1 MKAEQRKSVA
11 CKTAEA
17 ERSSEKACATSS
29 DAWSEFLVKIREQCL
44 ERNFGTLSKSEFDL
58 LVFHYYLREK
68 QANSL
73 GNYVS
78 DYDIG
83 RDLGLTIQRVRS
95 LRERDALKWATDV
108 DWKKSFIQSL
118 KLAHCDLKD
127 DVSNS
132 DIKIPVPDVNVMKE
146 VRHYLEEAG
155 LFDDYQLNP
164 KIFQCKLDVLIA
176 ICLSFEQ
183 KDNDFCKTILKE
195 LRNSNDGNV
204 SRAVAEREHPNL
216 AALSKAAKK
225 SLQDSIALIPVV
237 GKACGEAAVSMLD
250 NYLGNKRSKAN

>member
-1 MKAEQRKSVA
+1 MKNAAKNV
-11 CKTAEA
+11 T
-17 ERSSEKACATSS
+17 SESMQDVWAG
-29 DAWSEFLVKIREQCL
+29 CL
-44 ERNFGTLSKSEFDL
+44 DEIKGLCNPLKFGTLSKSEFDL
-58 LVFHYYLREK
+58 LVFHYYLLDLKAKNGGE
-68 QANSL
+68 
-73 GNYVS
+73 YVS

-83 RDLGLTIQRVRS
+83 RDLGLTIHRVRA
-95 LRERDALKWATDV
+95 LREKDVLKWATEV

>member
-1 MKAEQRKSVA
+1 MSKQNADKKEVSQTLIPETTRNA
-11 CKTAEA
+11 WQDFF
-17 ERSSEKACATSS
+17 SEIK
-29 DAWSEFLVKIREQCL
+29 KRCL
-44 ERNFGTLSKSEFDL
+44 KRNFGTLSKSEFDL
-58 LVFHYYLREK
+58 MLFHYYLLDLKTE
-68 QANSL
+68 N
-73 GNYVS
+73 GGEYIS

-83 RDLGLTIQRVRS
+83 KKLGLTIQRVRA
-95 LRERDALKWATDV
+95 LREKDVLKWATEV

-183 KDNDFCKTILKE
+183 VDNDFCKTILNE

>member
-1 MKAEQRKSVA
+1 MSKQN
-11 CKTAEA
+11 
-17 ERSSEKACATSS
+17 SEKRETSES
-29 DAWSEFLVKIREQCL
+29 MMTGEVWQEFLSKIEEKCL
-44 ERNFGTLSKSEFDL
+44 TRNFGMLSKSEFDL
-58 LVFHYYLREK
+58 MLFHYYLLNK
-68 QANSL
+68 QKEVGSH
-73 GNYVS
+73 YVS

-95 LRERDALKWATDV
+95 LRERDALKWATEV

-127 DVSNS
+127 DVSDS

-183 KDNDFCKTILKE
+183 VDNDFCKTILNE

-225 SLQDSIALIPVV
+225 SLQDSISLIPVV
-237 GKACGEAAVSMLD
+237 GEACGEAVVSMLD
-250 NYLGNKRSKAN
+250 NYLGNKRGKAS

>member
-1 MKAEQRKSVA
+1 MSKQNFKKTEATANMIPETARKAWQDFFSAIK
-11 CKTAEA
+11 
-17 ERSSEKACATSS
+17 ER
-29 DAWSEFLVKIREQCL
+29 CL
-44 ERNFGTLSKSEFDL
+44 DRNFGTLSKSEFDL
-58 LVFHYYLREK
+58 LLFHYYLQNK
-68 QANSL
+68 QEEVGSR
-73 GNYVS
+73 YVS

-83 RDLGLTIQRVRS
+83 RDLGLTIQRVRA
-95 LRERDALKWATDV
+95 LREKEVLKWAIEV

-164 KIFQCKLDVLIA
+164 KVFQCKLDVLIA

-183 KDNDFCKTILKE
+183 TDNDFCKTILNE

-225 SLQDSIALIPVV
+225 SLQDSMSMIPVV
-237 GKACGEAAVSMLD
+237 GKACGEAVVSMLD
-250 NYLGNKRSKAN
+250 NYLGNKRVKAS

>member
-1 MKAEQRKSVA
+1 MWEFAIMSKQN
-11 CKTAEA
+11 
-17 ERSSEKACATSS
+17 SEKKEATETVIPETMRK
-29 DAWSEFLVKIREQCL
+29 AWQEFFSEIKKNCFT
-44 ERNFGTLSKSEFDL
+44 RNFGTLSKSEFDL
-58 LVFHYYLREK
+58 LLFHYYLENK
-68 QANSL
+68 QEEVGSR
-73 GNYVS
+73 YVS
-78 DYDIG
+78 DYEIG
-83 RDLGLTIQRVRS
+83 RELGLTIQRVRA
-95 LRERDALKWATDV
+95 LREKEVLKWAIEV

-164 KIFQCKLDVLIA
+164 KVFQCKLDVLIA

-183 KDNDFCKTILKE
+183 TDNDFCKTILNE

-225 SLQDSIALIPVV
+225 SLQDSMSMIPVV
-237 GKACGEAAVSMLD
+237 GKACGEAVVSMLD
-250 NYLGNKRSKAN
+250 NYLGNKRGKAS

>member
-1 MKAEQRKSVA
+1 MENAAKNV
-11 CKTAEA
+11 T
-17 ERSSEKACATSS
+17 SESMQDVWAG
-29 DAWSEFLVKIREQCL
+29 CL
-44 ERNFGTLSKSEFDL
+44 DEIKGLCNPLKFGTLSKSEFDL
-58 LVFHYYLREK
+58 LVFHYYLLDLKAKNGGE
-68 QANSL
+68 
-73 GNYVS
+73 YVS

-83 RDLGLTIQRVRS
+83 RDLGLTIQRVRA
-95 LRERDALKWATDV
+95 LREKDVLKWATEV

>member
-1 MKAEQRKSVA
+1 MRISVI
-11 CKTAEA
+11 T
-17 ERSSEKACATSS
+17 
-29 DAWSEFLVKIREQCL
+29 
-44 ERNFGTLSKSEFDL
+44 N
-58 LVFHYYLREK
+58 
-68 QANSL
+68 
-73 GNYVS
+73 
-78 DYDIG
+78 
-83 RDLGLTIQRVRS
+83 
-95 LRERDALKWATDV
+95 
-108 DWKKSFIQSL
+108 WKKSFIQSL
-118 KLAHCDLKD
+118 KLARCDLKD
-127 DVSNS
+127 NVYKS

>member
-1 MKAEQRKSVA
+1 MKAKQRESVA
-11 CKTAEA
+11 FESTEA
-17 ERSSEKACATSS
+17 ERASEKTSSTSS
-29 DAWSEFLVKIREQCL
+29 DAWSEFLAKIKEQCL

-58 LVFHYYLREK
+58 MIFHYYLLEQK
-68 QANSL
+68 DKKGSA
-73 GNYVS
+73 YVS

-83 RDLGLTIQRVRS
+83 KELGLTIQRVRS
-95 LRERDALKWATDV
+95 LREREALKWATDV

-132 DIKIPVPDVNVMKE
+132 DIKIPISDVNVMKE

-155 LFDDYQLNP
+155 LFDDYQSNP
-164 KIFQCKLDVLIA
+164 KVFQCKLDLLIA

-183 KDNDFCKTILKE
+183 ADNDFCKTILKE

>member
-1 MKAEQRKSVA
+1 MENAAKNV
-11 CKTAEA
+11 T
-17 ERSSEKACATSS
+17 SESMQDVWAG
-29 DAWSEFLVKIREQCL
+29 CL
-44 ERNFGTLSKSEFDL
+44 DEIKGLCNPLKFGTLSKSEFDL
-58 LVFHYYLREK
+58 LVFHYYLLDLKAKNGGE
-68 QANSL
+68 
-73 GNYVS
+73 YVS

-83 RDLGLTIQRVRS
+83 RDLGLTIQRVRA
-95 LRERDALKWATDV
+95 LREKDVLKWATEV

-127 DVSNS
+127 NVYNS